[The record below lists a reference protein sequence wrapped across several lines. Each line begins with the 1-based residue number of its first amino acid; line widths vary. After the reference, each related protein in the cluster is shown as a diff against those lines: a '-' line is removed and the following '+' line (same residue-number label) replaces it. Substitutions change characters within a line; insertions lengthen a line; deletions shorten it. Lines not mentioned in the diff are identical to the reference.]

1 MARAFRSGIDA
12 KRKLNMPL
20 KARRWPT
27 VEPVLRTLKRRAER
41 TRDAMAPL
49 EEIPALIRIEHD
61 RWVFE
66 RIEASVLDAA
76 SHRLVLTEPG
86 GDRVLGVTLT
96 LDTALNVA
104 QKMAEIDDRVVLIQ
118 PM

>member
-1 MARAFRSGIDA
+1 MARAFRSGVDA
-12 KRKLNMPL
+12 KRKLIMPL
-20 KARRWPT
+20 KARRWPR
-27 VEPVLRTLKRRAER
+27 VEPVLRPLKRRAER

-49 EEIPALIRIEHD
+49 EEVPALIRIEHD

-76 SHRLVLTEPG
+76 SHRLVLTESS

-104 QKMAEIDDRVVLIQ
+104 QKMAETDDRVVLIQ
-118 PM
+118 PI

>member
-1 MARAFRSGIDA
+1 MARAFRSGVDA

-27 VEPVLRTLKRRAER
+27 VEPVLRPLKRRAQR
-41 TRDAMAPL
+41 TRAAMG
-49 EEIPALIRIEHD
+49 EHGEIPALIRIEHD

-66 RIEASVLDAA
+66 RIEPSVLEAA
-76 SHRLVLTEPG
+76 SHRLVLTKES
-86 GDRVLGVTLT
+86 GDQVLGVTLT

-104 QKMAEIDDRVVLIQ
+104 QKMAESDDRVVLIQ
-118 PM
+118 PI

>member
-1 MARAFRSGIDA
+1 MARAFRSGVDA

-20 KARRWPT
+20 KARRWPR
-27 VEPVLRTLKRRAER
+27 VEPVLRPLKRRAER
-41 TRDAMAPL
+41 TRDAMGPL

-76 SHRLVLTEPG
+76 SHRLVLTESG
-86 GDRVLGVTLT
+86 GDKLLGVTLT
-96 LDTALNVA
+96 LDTALTVA
-104 QKMAEIDDRVVLIQ
+104 QKMAETDDRVVLIQ
-118 PM
+118 PI